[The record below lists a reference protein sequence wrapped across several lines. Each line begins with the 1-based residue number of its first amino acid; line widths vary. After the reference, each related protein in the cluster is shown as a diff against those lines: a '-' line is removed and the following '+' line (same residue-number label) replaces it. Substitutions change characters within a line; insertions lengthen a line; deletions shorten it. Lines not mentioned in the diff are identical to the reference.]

1 MIRKFIFF
9 DGIIKDTFVF
19 ETNHIQPRRYNI
31 EEGLTRLLS
40 QRISDEID
48 NEIVSQLTRRINGGD
63 NLDYFN
69 RWMNMGGQRA

>member
-19 ETNHIQPRRYNI
+19 ETNHIQPQRYNI

-69 RWMNMGGQRA
+69 RWMNIGGNRA